1 MILSFEHVAV
11 FKTLHDSQAYEE
23 LQIHSA
29 KNLALLRER
38 AHQTN
43 SNYTLQASCEF
54 QVRLPLLWSLD

>member
-29 KNLALLRER
+29 KIAALLREPIP
-38 AHQTN
+38 TN
-43 SNYTLQASCEF
+43 TLQALCEF
-54 QVRLPLLWSLD
+54 QVRLPLL